1 MNEKEN
7 RHLIELSELLM
18 TKIMNKE
25 ITICETCDN
34 IFDYVPQRI
43 YCDECRRERKKAYK
57 RKYYE
62 KNHEKERA
70 AQRKYYEEN
79 REKINARRRMNS
91 EKIAEYQCKYHEK
104 NREKILARQRKYYAM
119 RKKRNVK

>member
-70 AQRKYYEEN
+70 SQRKYYEEN
-79 REKINARRRMNS
+79 REKIKAYAR
-91 EKIAEYQCKYHEK
+91 KYYEE
-104 NREKILARQRKYYAM
+104 NREKISAKSRAYYHAN
-119 RKKRNVK
+119 KEK